1 MTTKSMGEDGFRWFV
16 GVVEDR
22 EDPKQL
28 GRVRVRPYNFSG
40 DNVHTQTSDL
50 HWATPMMPVTSAG
63 LGFVGVSPTGIR
75 VGSTVIGFY
84 MDGNEMQIPVIM
96 GTVAGITDNNHDV
109 TPLARGQQ
117 SLNKTR
123 VGPEPESA
131 YRGVFPFNKVMQ
143 SESGHVIE
151 VDDTP
156 NAERLHMYHR
166 TGTYTE
172 INELG
177 ERVNKIVSNDFEIV
191 EKNQTVYINGNVNVQ
206 VNGNYTLNVDGDV
219 VINGRTVNINHG
231 TNGAARI
238 GDTADTGD
246 QGTGS
251 STDDNAAGT
260 NIIETG
266 SGTVFIGD

>member
-1 MTTKSMGEDGFRWFV
+1 MGENGFRWFV

-22 EDPKQL
+22 EDPLQL
-28 GRVRVRPYNFSG
+28 GRVRVRPFNFSG
-40 DNVHTQTSDL
+40 DNVHTQTTDL
-50 HWATPMMPVTSAG
+50 HWATMLMPVTSASLGYVG
-63 LGFVGVSPTGIR
+63 LSPTGIQ
-75 VGSTVIGFY
+75 VGSTVVGFY
-84 MDGNEMQIPVIM
+84 MDGNEAQIPVIM
-96 GTVAGITDNNHDV
+96 GTLTGITDNKHDV
-109 TPLARGQQ
+109 TPLARGTQ
-117 SLNKTR
+117 SLNK
-123 VGPEPESA
+123 VKMGPEPESP
-131 YRGVFPFNKVMQ
+131 YRAVFPYNKVLQ

-156 NAERLHMYHR
+156 NAERLHIYHR

-172 INELG
+172 IDEVG
-177 ERVNKIVSNDFEIV
+177 ARVNKIVGDDFEIV
-191 EKNQTVYINGNVNVQ
+191 EKNQKVYINGNVNIQ

-246 QGTGS
+246 AGTGS
-251 STDDNAAGT
+251 HFDTNSAGT